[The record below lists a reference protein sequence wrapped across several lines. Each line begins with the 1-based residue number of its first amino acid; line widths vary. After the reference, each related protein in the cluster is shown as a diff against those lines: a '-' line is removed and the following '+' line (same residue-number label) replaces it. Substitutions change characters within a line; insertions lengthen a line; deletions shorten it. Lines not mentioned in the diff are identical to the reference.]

1 MVLVIV
7 VMSNS
12 PSNGEYYDYYEFD
25 DAENIAHNNT
35 DSGNTG
41 NYLEFVVDGEEN
53 GVYLLSTWYPLVLPC
68 KETIKLL
75 ITSSDVIHSW
85 SVPSLGVKVD
95 AVPGRT
101 NQVFLNILFPGVYFG
116 QCSELCG
123 SCTVLCL

>member
-1 MVLVIV
+1 MVLVVV
-7 VMSNS
+7 VMSNA
-12 PSNGEYYDYYEFD
+12 PVGQDYDYYEFD

-68 KETIKLL
+68 METIKLL

-101 NQVFLNILFPGVYFG
+101 NQVFIKILFPGVYFG

-123 SCTVLCL
+123 SCTVLCQ